1 MNQVQS
7 HPSKTNGFHW
17 MDADAY
23 LFDIDGTLLSS
34 RNRVHYDA
42 LNRAL
47 QEVYGVDTTIAGVA
61 YHGKTD
67 PGILRAA
74 LERVGVSGEVFQKR
88 LSEALTVV
96 CREVTNHAAAITPK
110 VCPGIPALIEK
121 LQAAGKLLGLA
132 SGNLEEVGWHK
143 VRAAGLGDYFRFGCF
158 SDQHE
163 YRADIFRRGVAEA
176 RKRLGADI
184 HVCFIG
190 DTPEDIRAAR
200 LANAHVISVC
210 TGIFGAAELSALHP
224 DVCVSCCDELLNDGA
239 RV

>member
-1 MNQVQS
+1 MDQVQF
-7 HPSKTNGFHW
+7 KAVRANGFHW

-34 RNRVHYDA
+34 RDRVHYNA

-67 PGILRAA
+67 LGILRAA
-74 LERVGVSGEVFQKR
+74 LERIGVSEGVFEER
-88 LSEALTVV
+88 LSEALRVV
-96 CREVTNHAAAITPK
+96 CREVSNNAAAITPK

-163 YRADIFRRGVAEA
+163 HRADIFRQGAAEA
-176 RKRLGADI
+176 RKRLGDDI

-200 LANAHVISVC
+200 LATAHVISVC
-210 TGIFGAAELSALHP
+210 TGIFGAEELSALHP
-224 DVCVSCCDELLNDGA
+224 DICVSCCDQLL
-239 RV
+239 